1 MGNRKRT
8 HLAGVVACV
17 MASIGGAATA
27 LAQDRPEGI
36 AWDDRLFNPNPMP
49 DDVILP
55 MPCGGA
61 MAFRRVLTPNTDG
74 VIGDIPVILGQQGS
88 DQPFLDGLRRS
99 YVSGAFPAEDGTT
112 RGLFYMA
119 KYELT
124 EAQYAVL
131 AANGPDDCPSRI
143 GRRQSIPK
151 TEVSKARFDALAER
165 YTLWLM
171 QHAIEH
177 LPMAGD
183 TVGYLRLPTEEEWEF
198 AARGGLAV
206 SEAEFRA
213 PRHPIA
219 DGGDLNEYI
228 ASGGSDSAG
237 GEMGLIGTLN
247 PNPLGLHDMLGNAWE
262 IVGTPFALVR
272 HGRLHGQAGGVVRR
286 GGGVNWPLAEIT
298 SAQRFEMAPYNLRR
312 LDVQTDRFTGGRFAI
327 SAISITSEAQ
337 NRELIEE
344 LDRMARPDETLPTAE
359 SEEEVRALLAGLR
372 DNALTEQD
380 RARLDVIRD
389 TLDAATAERNQQRDE
404 ALRMILNSTV
414 LICNQA
420 VQRYLT
426 ARFAALSVFVELDDM
441 EAEARMLG
449 DDAYLAEVLNLRLQ
463 AEERLARLEQN
474 LRGDV
479 REYADLVEGM
489 AARYTAE
496 NIRRQADHIQPGQ
509 DEGDDRRT
517 ACYNIMRTHLES
529 RIAAGSSDL
538 ALLQS
543 DFQSIARALASDD

>member
-1 MGNRKRT
+1 MGNPKQAPLVAAFMSV
-8 HLAGVVACV
+8 LAVIG
-17 MASIGGAATA
+17 MAPPA
-27 LAQDRPEGI
+27 LAQDRPDGI
-36 AWDDRLFNPNPMP
+36 DWDDRLFNPNPMP

-55 MPCGGA
+55 MPCGGGI
-61 MAFRRVLTPNTDG
+61 AFRRVLTPNTDG

-99 YVSGAFPAEDGTT
+99 YVSGAFPAEDGST

-131 AANGPDDCPSRI
+131 TAETPDACPARI
-143 GRRQSIPK
+143 GRRQAIPMTGISK
-151 TEVSKARFDALAER
+151 TRFDALAER

-171 QHAIEH
+171 EHAIEQ

-183 TVGYLRLPTEEEWEF
+183 TIGYLRLPTEEEWEF

-219 DGGDLNEYI
+219 EGADFNEYI

-237 GEMGLIGTLN
+237 GELGLIGTLK
-247 PNPLGLHDMLGNAWE
+247 PNPLGLHDILGNAWE

-272 HGRLHGQAGGVVRR
+272 HGRLHGQAGGIVRR

-312 LDVQTDRFTGGRFAI
+312 MDVQTDRFTGGRFVI

-344 LDRMARPDETLPTAE
+344 LDRMARPDPTLPTAG
-359 SEEEVRALLAGLR
+359 SEEEVRALLASLR

-380 RARLDVIRD
+380 RARLEIIRD

-414 LICNQA
+414 LLCNQA

-426 ARFAALSVFVELDDM
+426 ARFAALSVFADLDEL
-441 EAEARMLG
+441 EAEARSLG
-449 DDAYLAEVLNLRLQ
+449 DDAFLTEVLNLRLQ

-489 AARYTAE
+489 AARYTPD
-496 NIRRQADHIQPGQ
+496 NIRRQADHVSSARGETDQ
-509 DEGDDRRT
+509 RRA

-529 RIAAGSSDL
+529 RIAAGSTDL

-543 DFQSIARALASDD
+543 DFQSIARALTRDD

>member
-1 MGNRKRT
+1 MGNLRQAPLVSAFT
-8 HLAGVVACV
+8 W
-17 MASIGGAATA
+17 A
-27 LAQDRPEGI
+27 LAVVGLAIPGFAQERPEGI
-36 AWDDRLFNPNPMP
+36 EWDARLFNPNPMP

-55 MPCGGA
+55 MPCGGGIV
-61 MAFRRVLTPNTDG
+61 FRRVLTPNTDG

-99 YVSGAFPAEDGTT
+99 YVSGAFPAEDGST

-124 EAQYAVL
+124 EAQYSVL
-131 AANGPDDCPSRI
+131 TAETPDACPTRI
-143 GRRQSIPK
+143 GRRQAIPMTGISK
-151 TEVSKARFDALAER
+151 TRFDALAER

-171 QHAIEH
+171 EHAIEH

-219 DGGDLNEYI
+219 EGADFNEYI

-237 GEMGLIGTLN
+237 GELGLIGTLK

-272 HGRLHGQAGGVVRR
+272 HGRLHGQAGGIVRR

-312 LDVQTDRFTGGRFAI
+312 MDVQTDRFTGGRFVI

-344 LDRMARPDETLPTAE
+344 LDRMARPDPTLPTAG
-359 SEEEVRALLAGLR
+359 SEEEVRDLLASLR
-372 DNALTEQD
+372 ENALTEQD
-380 RARLDVIRD
+380 RARLEIIRD

-414 LICNQA
+414 LLCNQA

-426 ARFAALSVFVELDDM
+426 ARFAALSVFADLDDL
-441 EAEARMLG
+441 EDEARSLG
-449 DDAYLAEVLNLRLQ
+449 DDAFLAEVLNLRLQ

-489 AARYTAE
+489 AARYTPD
-496 NIRRQADHIQPGQ
+496 NIRRQAEHISSGRGEADQ
-509 DEGDDRRT
+509 RRA

-529 RIAAGSSDL
+529 RIAAGSTDL

-543 DFQSIARALASDD
+543 DFQSIARALTSDD